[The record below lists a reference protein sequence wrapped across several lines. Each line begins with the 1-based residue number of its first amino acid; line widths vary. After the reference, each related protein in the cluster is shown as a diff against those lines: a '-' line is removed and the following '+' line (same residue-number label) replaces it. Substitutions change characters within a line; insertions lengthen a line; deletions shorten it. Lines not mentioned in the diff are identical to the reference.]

1 MKKNIILALAGLFIF
16 SCQNHKEDVHAH
28 DAEGNHIIESASAE
42 IPRLDYTIWTNKI
55 ELFTEFPAFVVGKQ
69 SKLISHF
76 TVMDKHQAITKGSV
90 IASLIVNGKG
100 VRKTVETP
108 SSPGIFSPILQPTEA
123 GVGQLQ
129 FLIKTEDFTETI
141 IIDNIKVY
149 SNVAE
154 AQKDLATSEE
164 DGENITFLKEQ
175 AWKMPFQTAKA
186 EEKEVFQGIA
196 TSGVWQTAP
205 GNTQNVVANANGK
218 VTFTNNTIIAGKQVR
233 QGETI
238 MTISSKGMAG
248 NVSRGRMETAK
259 IDLRQAR
266 EEYNRKK
273 DLFNDKIISKSDF
286 EQVEQKYL
294 VAKAKYNALQKGYS
308 SSGYSAKT
316 IRITAPITGFLS
328 EINISNGGFAHEGM
342 NLFTISKLQ
351 SSVLKIP
358 VTPAKAS
365 QLNNIQ
371 NVWYKT
377 ANNKWADM
385 KTSKGTILSVNKMV
399 SAENPNLNIFVQIN
413 TALHM
418 AQGSFTEVNISTG
431 TGKKGVVIPS
441 SALLENYG
449 KYSVIVQLGGE
460 SFEERNVLIGSRNG
474 DNVEITKGLKQGEMV
489 VTTGAYQVKMQS
501 MSGKMPAHGHAH

>member
-1 MKKNIILALAGLFIF
+1 MKKIIISALAGLLIF
-16 SCQNHKEDVHAH
+16 SCQNHKEDGHAH
-28 DAEGNHIIESASAE
+28 DAEGNHLTESASAE
-42 IPRLDYTIWTNKI
+42 TPRLDYTIWTDKT
-55 ELFTEFPAFVVGKQ
+55 ELFTEFPAFIVGKQ

-90 IASLIVNGKG
+90 TASLIVNGKG
-100 VRKTVETP
+100 VRKTVEIP
-108 SSPGIFSPILQPTEA
+108 SSPGIFSPILQPTQV

-129 FLIKTEDFTETI
+129 FLIKTDDYTETI
-141 IIDNIKVY
+141 TIDNIKVY
-149 SNVAE
+149 ANLAE

-164 DGENITFLKEQ
+164 EGESITFLKEQ

-196 TSGVWQTAP
+196 TSGIWQTAP
-205 GNTQNVVANANGK
+205 SNTRNVVANANGK
-218 VTFTNNTIIAGKQVR
+218 VTFANNNIIAGKKVR

-248 NVSRGRMETAK
+248 NVSGGGLETAK
-259 IDLRQAR
+259 IDLQQAKA
-266 EEYNRKK
+266 EYDRKK
-273 DLFNDKIISKSDF
+273 DLFNDKIISKSNF

-316 IRITAPITGFLS
+316 IRITAPISGFLS
-328 EINISNGGFAHEGM
+328 EINIANGGFANEGM
-342 NLFTISKLQ
+342 NLFTVSKSQ
-351 SSVLKIP
+351 SSVLKIQ
-358 VTPAKAS
+358 VSPANATK
-365 QLNNIQ
+365 LNNIQ

-385 KTSKGTILSVNKMV
+385 KSSKGNILSVNKIV
-399 SAENPNLNIFVQIN
+399 SAENPNLNVFAQIN
-413 TALHM
+413 SAVQM
-418 AQGSFTEVNISTG
+418 PQGSFTEVNISTG

-460 SFEERNVLIGSRNG
+460 SFEERNVVIGSRNG
-474 DNVEITKGLKQGEMV
+474 DNVAITKGLKQGEMV

-501 MSGKMPAHGHAH
+501 MSGKAPAHGHAH